1 MESFEDLITPKEIKE
16 KFPLNE
22 EARVNVA
29 TKRGEIEDILD
40 GKSSKKIFI
49 VGPCSVHNYEEAIEY
64 AKKLSQL
71 AEKVKDKVI
80 VLMRTYFEKPRTV
93 VGWKGFVNDPDL
105 NESYDIEKGLKQSR
119 KLLLEINQ
127 LGIGVATE
135 FLDLLVYPYLCDLVS
150 WVSIGARTVESPTH
164 RQMASE
170 LLAPVGFKNPKSG
183 SIEPAINAIINAKQ
197 SHCFLGMDEDGKVS
211 KITTSGNNNTHL
223 VLRGGDTGPNY
234 EKEFVEETQ
243 KRLAEKELSE
253 NVMIDCSH
261 DNSGRDYKRQPEI
274 CKNVVEQMKTN
285 PKVIGLMLE
294 GYLEEGAQKIDEGKK
309 GFSITDGCLGWETT
323 EKLILEGYERL

>member
-309 GFSITDGCLGWETT
+309 GFSVTDGCLGWETT